1 MNQSICKVVG
11 GKIGLTCKLDPGSL
25 IFKIDVPQLA
35 CKVYNL

>member
-1 MNQSICKVVG
+1 MNQSIFKVVG
-11 GKIGLTCKLDPGSL
+11 GKIGVTCKLDPTPL